1 MSLHVI
7 HSMFV
12 IEQMLY
18 VNYCS
23 LCEELLHGTV
33 DSV

>member
-1 MSLHVI
+1 MLLI
-7 HSMFV
+7 HRMFV

-18 VNYCS
+18 VIIAV
-23 LCEELLHGTV
+23 CEELLHGTV